1 MLTLT
6 EQLRAGHVNRWQIVQ
21 TARPQ
26 TLAEHSFHVSALA
39 GELALLAEWDGMENP
54 NQRLNLIFWGLYHD
68 LIEVKTGDLASPF
81 KECLRQAGGA
91 QIIQDAEKIADEEY
105 YDLHTRMKGTE
116 IEVLVKMADLIEAA
130 YFLQDN
136 GLGAH
141 AKEVLRGIHRSIREL
156 ANSSVED
163 FPNLKLYFATQVI
176 CERILH
182 ERVFL

>member
-21 TARPQ
+21 TARQQ
-26 TLAEHSFHVSALA
+26 TLAEHSFHVCALA
-39 GELALLAEWDGMENP
+39 GELALIAEWDGMEDAER
-54 NQRLNLIFWGLYHD
+54 RLRLIFWAMYHD

-105 YDLHTRMKGTE
+105 YDLHMQVKGSE
-116 IEVLVKMADLIEAA
+116 IEAVVKMADLIEAA

-136 GLGAH
+136 GLGTH

-156 ANSSVED
+156 ANASVED
-163 FPNLKLYFATQVI
+163 FPNLKLYFATQVV
-176 CERILH
+176 CERILN

>member
-1 MLTLT
+1 MLTLI

-26 TLAEHSFHVSALA
+26 TLAEHSFHVSAIA
-39 GELALLAEWDGMENP
+39 GELALLSGWEGMEDP
-54 NQRLNLIFWGLYHD
+54 DRRLKLIVWGLYHD

-91 QIIQDAEKIADEEY
+91 GIIQDAEKIADEEY
-105 YDLHTRMKGTE
+105 FDLHMQMKGTE
-116 IEVLVKMADLIEAA
+116 VEAMVKIADLIEAA

-136 GLGAH
+136 GLGTH
-141 AKEVLRGIHRSIREL
+141 AKEVLQGIYRSIREL
-156 ANSSVED
+156 ANSTVED
-163 FPNLKLYFATQVI
+163 FPNIKLYFATQVV
-176 CERILH
+176 CERILR